1 MRPAASA
8 TCLYFRFSLT
18 PGISQPSASR
28 TFLRRRSIYLFCV
41 SSRFKFFVSLLQRR
55 HQPTCFCASCVIFLH
70 FRTSSIFFL
79 FQILIKNFFNLI
91 IVDENKA
98 NFVFELVS
106 PSHCE
111 QTANCSFFWEGKKL
125 KNQFVF
131 ISGSLLLMSLF

>member
-41 SSRFKFFVSLLQRR
+41 SSRFKFFCKFAAESSANLFSRQLR
-55 HQPTCFCASCVIFLH
+55 HLSSDSNFSH
-70 FRTSSIFFL
+70 FFPL
-79 FQILIKNFFNLI
+79 PNLDQNFFNLR

-106 PSHCE
+106 SSHCE